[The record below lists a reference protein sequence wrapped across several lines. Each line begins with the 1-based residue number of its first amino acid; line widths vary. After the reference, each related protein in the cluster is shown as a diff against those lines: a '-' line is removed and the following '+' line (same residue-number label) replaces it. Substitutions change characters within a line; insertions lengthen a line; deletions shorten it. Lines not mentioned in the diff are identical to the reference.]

1 MNREINTEIRSGVI
15 GLMLT
20 AVFFF
25 ALEDISWMSIG
36 FPKTVVYIMGLVSGI
51 LVVVG
56 FIKPS
61 RDRVFSVG
69 SNTRWMVTSVL
80 FFLWVLL
87 MPAFGFFVTT
97 VVFMTAIVGY
107 LARTRMRVT
116 IGKFMVWVPI
126 IIAEVTFFYLIFTKV
141 LHIPLPKGM
150 FF

>member
-1 MNREINTEIRSGVI
+1 MNREINTEITSGVI

-25 ALEDISWMSIG
+25 ALENISWMSIG